1 MTLNDEQLLASFG
14 QTVFFNIL
22 NLIVII
28 IGYGAFV
35 LGTAIAILLL
45 RKHSFQYLS
54 RTNCG
59 LLVCTVMIFICY
71 SWNVIYEGGSM
82 LTQIE
87 YTFIKTL
94 PEGGLAAQAQS
105 SDNHMLVTWE
115 YMETWPP
122 TINLLLSDCIV
133 AWRAWVLFPQEK
145 SLKVV
150 LIVLMVANI
159 GINIADCIW
168 SDIEE
173 LAEFV
178 EASTLD
184 WLSII
189 LSLVVNACATFLIAL
204 KARNF
209 HWFISDAHIKKKTR
223 SQSIL
228 LLLVESGAIFCAIQT
243 VYAVFILLQ
252 VYKTNINPGLNQA
265 IAIIL
270 DIFDAITPCYP
281 LAIIILVLKDA
292 SPAVVV
298 FNQTT
303 MDMET
308 SHNVHSNSQMVP
320 LHMLGSEGI
329 EVDQFAKTDIVGRR
343 EG

>member
-45 RKHSFQYLS
+45 
-54 RTNCG
+54 
-59 LLVCTVMIFICY
+59 

-159 GINIADCIW
+159 
-168 SDIEE
+168 DIEE